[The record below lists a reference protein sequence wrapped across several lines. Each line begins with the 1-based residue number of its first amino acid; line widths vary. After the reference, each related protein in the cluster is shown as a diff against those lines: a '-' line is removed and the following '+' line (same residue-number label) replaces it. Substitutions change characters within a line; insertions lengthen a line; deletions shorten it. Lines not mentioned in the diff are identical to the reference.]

1 MSAWRGLAAFVVP
14 AAIIVT
20 AHVLSAQVA
29 ALPSATAALAQY
41 TPVIILAL
49 GALLAMGFQRGRIFF
64 ALVTLAVAW
73 VSYGSYL
80 SAAPALGLAGFT
92 ARTVFAALCI
102 FVPVNLAALAL
113 TRDRG
118 IFNLHGLLR
127 AGIIALE
134 CGATAW
140 LIAAGNRETVDWLYA
155 PLTDLLTALPA
166 ASRIPQMGL
175 LLMAA
180 GVATGIALW
189 WRSRLAID
197 LAFAAAIVAWALAA
211 HNITQPEQHMLFTAA
226 AALILAIAVLQD
238 AYRMAFRDELTGVPG
253 RRAMNDHFARLGRQF
268 VIAVVDIDHFK
279 KFNDTHGHDVG
290 DQVLKMVAKRIE
302 RVGGG
307 GSAYRFGGEE
317 FVIVFPG
324 AAAGR
329 VIPHLDALRI
339 DVAQH
344 GLVLR
349 AADRAP
355 QSPSGKRAIPRE
367 PRKPRAARSSHTGAK
382 KLSVHISIG
391 VAERNDKLQT
401 PAAVMTAADKALYRA
416 KRGGRNQVSR

>member
-1 MSAWRGLAAFVVP
+1 
-14 AAIIVT
+14 
-20 AHVLSAQVA
+20 
-29 ALPSATAALAQY
+29 
-41 TPVIILAL
+41 
-49 GALLAMGFQRGRIFF
+49 
-64 ALVTLAVAW
+64 
-73 VSYGSYL
+73 
-80 SAAPALGLAGFT
+80 
-92 ARTVFAALCI
+92 
-102 FVPVNLAALAL
+102 
-113 TRDRG
+113 
-118 IFNLHGLLR
+118 
-127 AGIIALE
+127 
-134 CGATAW
+134 
-140 LIAAGNRETVDWLYA
+140 
-155 PLTDLLTALPA
+155 
-166 ASRIPQMGL
+166 
-175 LLMAA
+175 
-180 GVATGIALW
+180 
-189 WRSRLAID
+189 
-197 LAFAAAIVAWALAA
+197 
-211 HNITQPEQHMLFTAA
+211 MLFTAA

-355 QSPSGKRAIPRE
+355 QSPLGKRVA